1 MYGRA
6 TITRELALPMN
17 PNVDWAALQADL
29 RGIGSEVSLL
39 MTYLDDFRLD
49 EDDPDPRWRA
59 YECVNEGRYAEA
71 LVLIRDLGGLACM
84 QSMSGD
90 SILHDAASDG
100 LTELLVGLLR
110 DASPEQVDMLD
121 SHGMT
126 ALAWAT
132 CEGHAECVAALL
144 EAGAEPDRR
153 TSEESALCAA
163 INRRHVAVVD
173 ALLAGGADPDW
184 RARLEDDASPLACAI
199 ANKDADMVARLLRA
213 GADPNHESDLER
225 MTPLGHAVCEGHVES
240 VVVLLAAGAEPDRRD
255 EERNDWTPLCRAA
268 MDGHAELVDILLRA
282 GADPDIPCWMGQSA
296 RHHAERRSDDHP
308 VFVLMSKYPN
318 RGSQR

>member
-1 MYGRA
+1 
-6 TITRELALPMN
+6 
-17 PNVDWAALQADL
+17 
-29 RGIGSEVSLL
+29 
-39 MTYLDDFRLD
+39 
-49 EDDPDPRWRA
+49 
-59 YECVNEGRYAEA
+59 
-71 LVLIRDLGGLACM
+71 
-84 QSMSGD
+84 
-90 SILHDAASDG
+90 
-100 LTELLVGLLR
+100 
-110 DASPEQVDMLD
+110 
-121 SHGMT
+121 
-126 ALAWAT
+126 
-132 CEGHAECVAALL
+132 
-144 EAGAEPDRR
+144 
-153 TSEESALCAA
+153 
-163 INRRHVAVVD
+163 
-173 ALLAGGADPDW
+173 
-184 RARLEDDASPLACAI
+184 
-199 ANKDADMVARLLRA
+199 MVARLLRA